1 MNTPDDNA
9 PQPIGRATYK
19 GRDYAVLWKGP
30 TQYGDRVKL
39 AFPDDLEE
47 TFWIDAARVEAIK
60 IFPTGAG
67 DRPQQRPQQRPR
79 QSRPRR
85 PTDDGPRRRSDP
97 PGPAHEYAPDEPDR
111 PDDSEECY
119 CASCGQ
125 PLPQF
130 S

>member
-1 MNTPDDNA
+1 MNSGDDA

-19 GRDYAVLWKGP
+19 GRDYALLWKGP

-47 TFWIDAARVEAIK
+47 TFWIDAAKVEAIE
-60 IFPTGAG
+60 IFRTEAS
-67 DRPQQRPQQRPR
+67 DRPPQRPR
-79 QSRPRR
+79 QSHKRR
-85 PTDDGPRRRSDP
+85 PTDDGPRRRPQP
-97 PGPAHEYAPDEPDR
+97 PAPEDEPDEPDV
-111 PDDSEECY
+111 PEECY

-125 PLPQF
+125 SLPQF